1 MQKRTILLR
10 GGNMNTFSNP
20 DLAAVA
26 PASAA
31 RDIVRIVIVAA
42 LAGTGFAIL
51 LALAVLSL
59 TVIAPPAIASG
70 GAAVVS
76 SEPAQGARATADTP
90 LDRASAN
97 FIGEAVAAQP
107 APASVPLTRGEAAAD
122 DSVLGM
128 PKLAVLALV
137 LALLAGVAAFLV
149 RARGRQ

>member
-1 MQKRTILLR
+1 
-10 GGNMNTFSNP
+10 MNTFSNP
-20 DLAAVA
+20 GLSAVA

-70 GAAVVS
+70 GAAMIS
-76 SEPAQGARATADTP
+76 SEPAQGARATADQP
-90 LDRASAN
+90 LDRASAE
-97 FIGEAVAAQP
+97 FIGEAAAAQP
-107 APASVPLTRGEAAAD
+107 APASVPLTRIEAATD

-128 PKLAVLALV
+128 PNLAVLALV
-137 LALLAGVAAFLV
+137 LAVLAGVAAFLV
-149 RARGRQ
+149 RARGKQ